1 MMEEA
6 YKDGL
11 DPGKRHSMKTSLQG
25 PMAAAPVDATLF
37 SGKFNFEFLPF
48 AVTSDV
54 GPQFIEIAAIEKT
67 QV

>member
-1 MMEEA
+1 
-6 YKDGL
+6 
-11 DPGKRHSMKTSLQG
+11 
-25 PMAAAPVDATLF
+25 MAAAPVDATLF